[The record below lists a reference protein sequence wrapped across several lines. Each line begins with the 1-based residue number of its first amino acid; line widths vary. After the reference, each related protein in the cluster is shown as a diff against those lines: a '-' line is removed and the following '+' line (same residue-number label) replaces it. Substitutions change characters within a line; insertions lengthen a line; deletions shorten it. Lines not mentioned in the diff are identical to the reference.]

1 MELKPNVPGDLLEI
15 LCQEDSQQ
23 VVGVPLAS
31 KDVLWELSPVP
42 DTLDSLVLT
51 NSIPTRESAIQGA

>member
-1 MELKPNVPGDLLEI
+1 MELKPNVPGDLPDTQ
-15 LCQEDSQQ
+15 CQENTQQ

-31 KDVLWELSPVP
+31 TNVLWELSPMP
-42 DTLDSLVLT
+42 NTPDSLVLT